1 MIDLQK
7 IGSIKQIHRYP
18 VKSFQGESLSF
29 SKIEPYGLRGDR
41 SHAFINHD
49 RFNRHLSAKIIPYLL
64 GYHATYTEN
73 VSTHNSPALKITSP
87 QQETFHWDDG
97 FLQHM
102 TERFSLDL
110 SMETLPMDYE
120 GRTAVDE
127 ANLLLTT
134 GSSLKALE
142 KLTGDSLDMRRFRP
156 NIVVS
161 LDEEKPFEEKDW
173 LGRALKIGDI
183 EIEVYKECK
192 RCIMIGVDPVNTSID
207 MSILRSVSQELDAH
221 FGVYA
226 KIIKTGSIQTDDSVY
241 LI

>member
-1 MIDLQK
+1 
-7 IGSIKQIHRYP
+7 
-18 VKSFQGESLSF
+18 
-29 SKIEPYGLRGDR
+29 GDR

-183 EIEVYKECK
+183 EIEVYK
-192 RCIMIGVDPVNTSID
+192 NANAA
-207 MSILRSVSQELDAH
+207 L
-221 FGVYA
+221 
-226 KIIKTGSIQTDDSVY
+226 
-241 LI
+241 